1 MEEER
6 TVPNFLKKMLI
17 FISSARRFCRF
28 IVDGVVYE
36 YLGLPMGLS
45 CSPRNFTRVYKA
57 APDWLRK
64 RGVLSHLYWWYICSR
79 RLLSRLC
86 MNKVHFVVQILEKLG
101 FLINF
106 KKSVMLPDTSVKFLG
121 TVWNLKEWTAS
132 VTMDQEKSL
141 RETAPKLRKNL

>member
-1 MEEER
+1 
-6 TVPNFLKKMLI
+6 
-17 FISSARRFCRF
+17 
-28 IVDGVVYE
+28 
-36 YLGLPMGLS
+36 
-45 CSPRNFTRVYKA
+45 
-57 APDWLRK
+57 
-64 RGVLSHLYWWYICSR
+64 
-79 RLLSRLC
+79 